1 MQFSVGT
8 VSVNTPAHIS
18 SFNNSTRAALV
29 LAKVPVMIVIALC
42 LLLVPRLWAD
52 GLKEYIYMDGRLV
65 AVETQSL
72 ESITPII
79 PTITSFTLSTNS
91 PSPQLSD
98 GNRHADLT
106 IGRTVTF
113 SWSSQNAQFCGLF
126 RKVDNIWTDFMSGLE
141 ISGTRSWVSNV
152 TGTGLQF
159 QIYCT
164 SVTGH
169 EAAAAITMNIYPL
182 PSVPHTVTPASQNQG
197 GSFSLSGTRSNVTA
211 GFTSQ
216 CGYELARYDNAN
228 RNSGRTIVAG
238 QYPNPANGTW
248 SGTLSANQPAGDFY
262 TTISFCHN
270 KDYVYGIVE
279 RPVSIK
285 VPCQSLVQNCL
296 AQTQA
301 NCGAMCTA
309 QMPRECQVMPYVCLE
324 FAQSCVA
331 ACQANAQHA
340 CNSLCQ

>member
-1 MQFSVGT
+1 
-8 VSVNTPAHIS
+8 
-18 SFNNSTRAALV
+18 
-29 LAKVPVMIVIALC
+29 
-42 LLLVPRLWAD
+42 
-52 GLKEYIYMDGRLV
+52 MDGKLV
-65 AVETQSL
+65 AVETQTG
-72 ESITPII
+72 TPPPSNVI
-79 PTITSFTLSTNS
+79 PTIVSFTLSTDS
-91 PSPQLSD
+91 PSPQLSNS
-98 GNRHADLT
+98 NRHANLT
-106 IGRTVTF
+106 IGRTVTLN
-113 SWSSQNAQFCGLF
+113 WNSQNAQSCSLRYKGSSNPATWNPSTWNKWLD
-126 RKVDNIWTDFMSGLE
+126 VGVNSVQD
-141 ISGTRSWVSNV
+141 WVSDV

-182 PSVPHTVTPASQNQG
+182 PSVPHTVTPVSQTQG
-197 GSFSLSGTRSNVTA
+197 GNFSLSGARSNVTA